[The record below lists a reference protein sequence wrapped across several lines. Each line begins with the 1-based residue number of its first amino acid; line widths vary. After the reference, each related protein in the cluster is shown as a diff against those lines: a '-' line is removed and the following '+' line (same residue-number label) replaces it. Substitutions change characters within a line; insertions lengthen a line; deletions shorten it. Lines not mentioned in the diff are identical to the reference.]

1 MSPMWRMP
9 FMFTMRRTRRAAA
22 EPVFAALVGM
32 YNRALEALSDGDA
45 PPPFVFT
52 YTPDAFLFG

>member
-1 MSPMWRMP
+1 MSMVAIEVNGRSM
-9 FMFTMRRTRRAAA
+9 